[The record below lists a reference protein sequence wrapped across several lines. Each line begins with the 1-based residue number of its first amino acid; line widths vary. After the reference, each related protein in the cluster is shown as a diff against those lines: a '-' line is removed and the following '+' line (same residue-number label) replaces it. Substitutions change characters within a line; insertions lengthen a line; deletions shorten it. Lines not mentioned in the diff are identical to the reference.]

1 MNGTVIKK
9 KMFKTGSLRI
19 LPRSMIDVFE
29 HNIEDKELLEWL
41 QNFDLDKS
49 NLQIIPWHDK
59 NLDKIKKWKYKGWTE
74 KYSAYPRSRVL
85 QSSQTF
91 QRGLCSLQSPH
102 HGQRDGCKALRC

>member
-41 QNFDLDKS
+41 QNFDLDKT
-49 NLQIIPWHDK
+49 
-59 NLDKIKKWKYKGWTE
+59 KKWKYKGWTE

-85 QSSQTF
+85 QSSQAF
-91 QRGLCSLQSPH
+91 QRGLCSLQSPY

>member
-41 QNFDLDKS
+41 QNFDLDKTKDTS
-49 NLQIIPWHDK
+49 KICNECLVQIICR
-59 NLDKIKKWKYKGWTE
+59 N
-74 KYSAYPRSRVL
+74 
-85 QSSQTF
+85 
-91 QRGLCSLQSPH
+91 
-102 HGQRDGCKALRC
+102 GCP

>member
-29 HNIEDKELLEWL
+29 LNIEDKELLEWL
-41 QNFDLDKS
+41 QNFDLDK
-49 NLQIIPWHDK
+49 
-59 NLDKIKKWKYKGWTE
+59 IKKWKYKGWTE
-74 KYSAYPRSRVL
+74 KHSAYPRSRVL
-85 QSSQTF
+85 QSSQAF

>member
-1 MNGTVIKK
+1 
-9 KMFKTGSLRI
+9 MFKTGSLRI

-41 QNFDLDKS
+41 QNFDLDKT
-49 NLQIIPWHDK
+49 
-59 NLDKIKKWKYKGWTE
+59 KKWKYKDWTE

-102 HGQRDGCKALRC
+102 HGQRDGCKAL

>member
-41 QNFDLDKS
+41 QNFDLDKT
-49 NLQIIPWHDK
+49 
-59 NLDKIKKWKYKGWTE
+59 KKWKYKGWTE

-85 QSSQTF
+85 QSSQAF

-102 HGQRDGCKALRC
+102 HGLRDGCKALRC

>member
-41 QNFDLDKS
+41 QNFDLDKIGPKNNDILYITGVPKNTPS
-49 NLQIIPWHDK
+49 LDRFRLQG
-59 NLDKIKKWKYKGWTE
+59 KKWSSYYEDEHGGYLFQILTYDQPLKFISHGTSE
-74 KYSAYPRSRVL
+74 K
-85 QSSQTF
+85 
-91 QRGLCSLQSPH
+91 
-102 HGQRDGCKALRC
+102 

>member
-41 QNFDLDKS
+41 QNFDLDKT
-49 NLQIIPWHDK
+49 
-59 NLDKIKKWKYKGWTE
+59 KKWKYKGWTE

-85 QSSQTF
+85 QSSQAF

-102 HGQRDGCKALRC
+102 HGQRGACKALRC

>member
-41 QNFDLDKS
+41 QNLD
-49 NLQIIPWHDK
+49 
-59 NLDKIKKWKYKGWTE
+59 LDKIKKWKYKGWTE

-85 QSSQTF
+85 QSSQAF